1 MPNPN
6 SEIKII
12 ASNKRARHDYHI
24 LETYEAGL
32 VLKGTEVKSLRD
44 GKASLSDSYASI
56 EKGEVF
62 VHNLH
67 ISPYEKGNRY
77 NTDPKRDKK
86 LLLNKREIRKLI
98 GAVTKKGFTLIP
110 LKMYFKNGY
119 AKLEIA
125 IAKGKKFFDKRED
138 MKKRDDER
146 DIDRYMKKYKPQ
158 RHEEY

>member
-77 NTDPKRDKK
+77 NPDPKRDKK